1 MDIGEVNPV
10 ILVCQERFEVR
21 HVVLI
26 VVERHKHV
34 RTVAV
39 GSTDAK
45 DNLVRHWLG
54 NDGFILAVNIV
65 GALVLSCCK

>member
-10 ILVCQERFEVR
+10 ILVCEERFEVR
-21 HVVLI
+21 HVVLV
-26 VVERHKHV
+26 VVERYKHV
-34 RTVAV
+34 RTVTV

-54 NDGFILAVNIV
+54 SDFFILAVNIV
-65 GALVLSCCK
+65 GALLLGCCK